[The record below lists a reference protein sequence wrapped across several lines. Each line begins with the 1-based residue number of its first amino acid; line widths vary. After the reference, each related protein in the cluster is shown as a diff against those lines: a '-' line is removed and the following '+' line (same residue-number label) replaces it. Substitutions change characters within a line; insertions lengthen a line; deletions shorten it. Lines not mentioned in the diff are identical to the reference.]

1 LSHNV
6 LLVIGTFCMQVPDLT
21 YVVAKG
27 QVFLFTKLQLRGPI
41 LKPEDETLVD
51 VYINFD
57 TKKGWRR
64 NLLKKDISISPIVW
78 VGSKSEIEIKLGV

>member
-1 LSHNV
+1 
-6 LLVIGTFCMQVPDLT
+6 MQVPDLT